1 MKVYLGP
8 FVKWIG
14 PYQLAEK
21 ILFWKDKYHPDPDTA
36 EKHCGQIHA
45 FGKWLEGADD
55 KPSLLLRFCQ
65 WIHSKKKRKVDIY
78 IDSYDAWNADETLA
92 MIIHPVLVK
101 LKENKHGGPDVD
113 DMDVPKEL
121 RSTSAPALTEEQK
134 NCGTTDENWFK
145 RWDYVL
151 NEMIWTFEQH
161 ANPDWESQY
170 NSGEIDFKSVK
181 VEGSE
186 LYQLETGPNHTF
198 KSDRKGI
205 NKHRARMRN
214 GRRLFAKYY
223 ESLWD

>member
-1 MKVYLGP
+1 MKVYIGP
-8 FVKWIG
+8 YTKWLG

-21 ILFWKDKYHPDPDTA
+21 ILFWKDKYHTDYATA
-36 EKHCGQIHA
+36 EKHSEQIHA
-45 FGKWLEGADD
+45 LGKWLSGTDE
-55 KPSLLLRFCQ
+55 KPSLLLRFCE
-65 WIHSKKKRKVDIY
+65 WIQSKKKRKVDIY
-78 IDSYDAWNADETLA
+78 IDNYDCWSADTTLA

-101 LKENKHGGPDVD
+101 LKENKHGAPHVD
-113 DMDVPKEL
+113 DKDVPIEL

-161 ANPDWESQY
+161 ADPDWESQY

-181 VEGSE
+181 LEGSE

-205 NKHRARMRN
+205 NKHRARMKN

-223 ESLWD
+223 ESFWD